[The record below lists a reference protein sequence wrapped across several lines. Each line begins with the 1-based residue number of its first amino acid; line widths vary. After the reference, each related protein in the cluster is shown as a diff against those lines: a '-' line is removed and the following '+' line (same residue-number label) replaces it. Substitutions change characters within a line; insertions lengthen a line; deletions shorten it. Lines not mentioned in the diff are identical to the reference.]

1 MRIVRFRLYAMDLPF
16 RQPFKHAAAERRT
29 SDSLLLECEAADG
42 TVGFGECLPRAYVTG
57 ESRDDTFDLLRDA
70 VLPRLVGRD
79 FKSLEELREFL
90 EACDGQA
97 PGDWVSPDTPQ
108 GAAWCAVDLALLDT
122 LGRSSGVPIRL
133 SQRSAPP
140 KSLRYSVVL
149 SSSAGW
155 KTLLATRLMAIRQV
169 KLKVEAGSEEAG
181 ALRTRRWL
189 GRSCDVRAD
198 ANMAWTVEQAL
209 PQMAALGRLGIHSY
223 EQPLPAEDLDGLAR
237 LVRESGQGVMADES
251 LNDRDSLARLIEQ
264 RACTAV
270 NVRISKCGGLVA
282 ALNRCREALEAGL
295 DVQVGCQVGETSLL
309 SAAHLVL
316 LSAVEPVKYA
326 EGCFGRLL
334 LREDPARP
342 LLQFGFGGRP
352 PALPARPG
360 LGVEMDREV
369 IGRWAEREATVA

>member
-1 MRIVRFRLYAMDLPF
+1 
-16 RQPFKHAAAERRT
+16 
-29 SDSLLLECEAADG
+29 
-42 TVGFGECLPRAYVTG
+42 
-57 ESRDDTFDLLRDA
+57 
-70 VLPRLVGRD
+70 
-79 FKSLEELREFL
+79 
-90 EACDGQA
+90 
-97 PGDWVSPDTPQ
+97 
-108 GAAWCAVDLALLDT
+108 
-122 LGRSSGVPIRL
+122 
-133 SQRSAPP
+133 
-140 KSLRYSVVL
+140 
-149 SSSAGW
+149 
-155 KTLLATRLMAIRQV
+155 
-169 KLKVEAGSEEAG
+169 
-181 ALRTRRWL
+181 
-189 GRSCDVRAD
+189 
-198 ANMAWTVEQAL
+198 
-209 PQMAALGRLGIHSY
+209 
-223 EQPLPAEDLDGLAR
+223 
-237 LVRESGQGVMADES
+237 MADES

>member
-1 MRIVRFRLYAMDLPF
+1 MRLVRFRIQALDLPF
-16 RQPFKHAAAERRT
+16 RRPFKHAAAERRS
-29 SDSLLLECEAADG
+29 SDSILLECEAEDG

-57 ESRDDTFDLLRDA
+57 ETRDGTFDLLRDE
-70 VLPRLVGRD
+70 VLPRLVGRE
-79 FKSLEELREFL
+79 FKDLEALRGFL
-90 EACDGQA
+90 EACDGRA
-97 PGDWVSPDTPQ
+97 PSDWVPPDTPQ

-122 LGRSSGVPIRL
+122 LGRVFGTPIRL
-133 SQRSAPP
+133 SDRSAPP

-169 KLKVEAGSEEAG
+169 KLKVETGSEETG

-189 GRSCDVRAD
+189 GRRCDVRAD
-198 ANMAWTVEQAL
+198 ANMAWSVEEAL
-209 PQMAALGRLGIHSY
+209 VRMAALARLGIHSY
-223 EQPLPAEDLDGLAR
+223 EQPLPAEDLEGLAR

-251 LNDRDSLARLIEQ
+251 LNDRESMQRLIER

-295 DVQVGCQVGETSLL
+295 DVQVGCQVGESSLL

-326 EGCFGRLL
+326 ESCFGRLL

-342 LLQFGFGGRP
+342 VLQFGFGGRP

-360 LGVEMDREV
+360 LGVEMDPAV
-369 IGRWAEREATVA
+369 IARFTTREATVA